1 MELTRFPA
9 KAARMRI
16 CLYLDPSRVMRWHL
30 WLAQALTE
38 RPDWTVSLSFAA
50 TSHPLPR
57 SCMLALALERAIY
70 GLRESGATDRLD
82 TATRIFPRVDSHGG
96 GAVDALIDLAG
107 HGDQLPTCKRVL
119 TPLFNSV
126 PGEIGAIAA
135 LLEELPIRI
144 EIHDTARPGEFLNAR
159 PALADR
165 RVLAS
170 ALDNILSR
178 GAELI
183 IKALREPTAAN
194 AVADACSASRSG
206 EPIAPTTPA
215 AIARVAAVVT
225 QKVIALI
232 ARTAAGGHSWAVAW
246 RFYGGASLLD
256 KRQAELSVLPDDG
269 RRYYADPFPFYRE
282 GRHFIFVEEF
292 PFATGR
298 GCISVAAVGADGS
311 IAPPRPIIEES
322 HHLSFPFVFEHDG
335 SIWMIPESGDANR
348 IDLYRAEDFP
358 YRWTRVGPLIDGLPG
373 YDATLFRY
381 RGSFW
386 LFLSLRQWKS
396 TSWDNLSLFHGA
408 QLAGPW
414 APHPGNPV
422 LLDAMWSRPAGAL
435 FRHGE
440 EILRPAQ
447 DCSQIYGGA
456 IVLCR
461 LDVLTSARFA
471 QTPIGRIECETLGCH
486 TYNRAAGLEVL
497 DVFGPMSTAR
507 HVTAHYTST
516 L

>member
-1 MELTRFPA
+1 
-9 KAARMRI
+9 MRI
-16 CLYLDPSRVMRWHL
+16 CLHLDPARVLRWHL
-30 WLAQALTE
+30 WLAQALAE
-38 RPDWTVSLSFAA
+38 RPDWVVSLSFAA

-70 GLRESGATDRLD
+70 GLRGSAATDRLD
-82 TATRIFPRVDSHGG
+82 SATHAFSTVDNHDGG
-96 GAVDALIDLAG
+96 VCVDVFIDLAG

-119 TPLFNSV
+119 TLLFNSV

-135 LLEELPIRI
+135 LLEKVPIRI
-144 EIHDTARPGEFLNAR
+144 EIHDTARPGEPLNAR

-170 ALDNILSR
+170 ALDNVLSR

-183 IKALREPTAAN
+183 VKALREPIATN
-194 AVADACSASRSG
+194 ALVDARSTSCSRAPVAPA
-206 EPIAPTTPA
+206 TPA
-215 AIARVAAVVT
+215 AIAHVAAVVT
-225 QKVIALI
+225 QKMIALI
-232 ARTAAGGHSWAVAW
+232 GRTAAGGHSWAVAW
-246 RFYGGASLLD
+246 HFSGSTSLLD
-256 KRQAELSVLPDDG
+256 NRQAELSVLPDDG

-292 PFATGR
+292 PFVTGR
-298 GCISVAAVGADGS
+298 GCISVAAVGTDGS
-311 IAPPRPIIEES
+311 VAPPRPIIEES
-322 HHLSFPFVFEHDG
+322 HHLSFPFVFEQDG
-335 SIWMIPESGDANR
+335 QVWMIPKSGDANR

-358 YRWTRVGPLIDGLPG
+358 YRWTRVGPLIDGLAG
-373 YDATLFRY
+373 YDATLFRHQ
-381 RGSFW
+381 GCFW

-396 TSWDNLSLFHGA
+396 TSWDNLSLFHGT
-408 QLAGPW
+408 QLGGPW

-435 FRHGE
+435 FRHGG

-447 DCSQIYGGA
+447 DCSQIYGGS

-461 LDVLTSARFA
+461 LDVLTDARFA

-497 DVFGPMSTAR
+497 DVFGPTNAAR
-507 HVTAHYTST
+507 HVTAHYTSA
-516 L
+516 LRV

>member
-1 MELTRFPA
+1 
-9 KAARMRI
+9 MRI

-38 RPDWTVSLSFAA
+38 RPDWTVSLRFAA

-70 GLRESGATDRLD
+70 GLWESAATDRLD
-82 TATRIFPRVDSHGG
+82 IATHIFPTVDSHGG
-96 GAVDALIDLAG
+96 GASVDVLIDLAG

-119 TPLFNSV
+119 TPLFNAV

-135 LLEELPIRI
+135 LLEEVPIRI
-144 EIHDTARPGEFLNAR
+144 TIHDTARPGAFLNAR
-159 PALADR
+159 PGLADR

-170 ALDNILSR
+170 ALDNVLSR

-183 IKALREPTAAN
+183 IKALREPTATN
-194 AVADACSASRSG
+194 DVADARSAAWSG
-206 EPIAPTTPA
+206 KPVTPATPA
-215 AIARVAAVVT
+215 AIAHVAAVVT
-225 QKVIALI
+225 QKMIALI
-232 ARTAAGGHSWAVAW
+232 GRTAAGGHRWAVAW
-246 RFYGGASLLD
+246 RFHGNASLLD
-256 KRQAELSVLPDDG
+256 DGQAGLSVLPDDG

-282 GRHFIFVEEF
+282 GRHFIFVEEV

-298 GCISVAAVGADGS
+298 GCISVATVGADGS

-335 SIWMIPESGDANR
+335 CIWMIPESGDANR

-358 YRWTRVGPLIDGLPG
+358 DRWTRVGPLIDGLAG
-373 YDATLFRY
+373 YDATLFRHQ
-381 RGSFW
+381 GCFW

-396 TSWDNLSLFHGA
+396 TTWDNLSLFHGA

-414 APHPGNPV
+414 LPHPDNPV
-422 LLDAMWSRPAGAL
+422 VLDAMWSRPAGAL
-435 FRHGE
+435 FRHDGE
-440 EILRPAQ
+440 IVRPTQ

-456 IVLCR
+456 IALCR
-461 LDVLTSARFA
+461 LDVLTGDRFA
-471 QTPIGRIECETLGCH
+471 QTPIGRIKCETLGCH

-497 DVFGPMSTAR
+497 DVFGPTNTER
-507 HVTAHYTST
+507 HVTAHYTSA